1 MVVISGEPPTVIETV
16 LLCECLQVPAMC
28 SVIGHLDRQS
38 VCAAVEVLLL
48 RAPSNRIFVQ
58 LLNCH
63 LTHSPT
69 EGKSDKCRVLAHSCG
84 HVRAAATKNGPFR

>member
-1 MVVISGEPPTVIETV
+1 
-16 LLCECLQVPAMC
+16 MC